1 MNHVFISP
9 DSMDSTNGTLSDLL
23 DLLWTEDLADLRTR
37 SLSSEAGGQA
47 QITLGETNITVYLQT
62 DEWRGGL
69 CPARIERTETGQ
81 ELEPEE
87 LLRLTLKAMKEID
100 PEVLDRTLQQLR
112 DSENNINLVQQAG
125 STLADMALEENA
137 LKGTLVCERLAAWK
151 DRPFH
156 PLSHSR
162 GSWDENE
169 IQKYG
174 AEFGRLFPLSWCAV
188 AQNSLM
194 ASPHADETG
203 PAAAI
208 LNDTQLTAVK
218 SEMQSRG
225 LATTHLAIPVHPWQ
239 AEKVINRTFA
249 DELASGQIVMLNFRG
264 PLVAATS
271 SLRSVVVPSRMSRH
285 IKLPLDVETLGVRR
299 LLSAQSLMNGLK
311 GAKLLSEALTHR
323 PQLGRAARLADETQF
338 WTFSEASKDVLAPR
352 TAYLGCMIRD
362 IPDAAEKTIMPLA
375 ALAVAPGNNVPP
387 AIVALLRNRSGL
399 THENFL
405 AALFDLLSGFA
416 VEALSCGFIPEMHGQ
431 NVLVEMVDS
440 LPSAI
445 ILRDHDTVRCL
456 PKVLEQRGLK
466 APDYIIK
473 DPRRATMLL
482 SKHEDLFA
490 YGQTLLF
497 DVALRAICDAL
508 NRAGAI
514 DFATSR
520 QMLRSSVERH
530 ISHVE
535 MPAELRV
542 QLKNALLNEPLWP
555 FKQIL
560 TPLLKTAQ
568 LGLGMPSRLGL
579 AGNPLHSPG

>member
-37 SLSSEAGGQA
+37 SLSSEAGGHA

-100 PEVLDRTLQQLR
+100 PEVPDRTLQQLR

-125 STLADMALEENA
+125 SALADIALEENA

-162 GSWDENE
+162 GSWDESE

-194 ASPHADETG
+194 ASPHADDKG

-208 LNDTQLTAVK
+208 LNDTQLTAVT

-239 AEKVINRTFA
+239 ADQIINRTFA

-387 AIVALLRNRSGL
+387 AIVALLRSRSDL
-399 THENFL
+399 TLENFL
-405 AALFDLLSGFA
+405 ATLFDLLSGFA

-520 QMLRSSVERH
+520 QMLRSSVEHH

-542 QLKNALLNEPLWP
+542 QLKSALLNEPQWP